1 MSLDDLE
8 DFEIFAGIAEEDQIA
23 SKREAANGRAD
34 VRTRASQFA
43 GKRGELSTL
52 RAQARHKILS
62 EGNAPALLGDIG
74 QDLRKIASNGCE
86 EDGASQSPMP
96 LALSSAACSASA

>member
-43 GKRGELSTL
+43 GKRRKTMALVSQQHHELL
-52 RAQARHKILS
+52 RDAAF
-62 EGNAPALLGDIG
+62 
-74 QDLRKIASNGCE
+74 LRGGTSIHYLE
-86 EDGASQSPMP
+86 EK
-96 LALSSAACSASA
+96 LAKLVKAE